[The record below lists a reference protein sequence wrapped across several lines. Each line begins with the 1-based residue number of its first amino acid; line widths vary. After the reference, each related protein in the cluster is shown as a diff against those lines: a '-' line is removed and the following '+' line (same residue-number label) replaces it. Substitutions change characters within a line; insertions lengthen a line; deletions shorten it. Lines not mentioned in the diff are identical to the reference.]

1 MITCLPWRKALG
13 VRHFIFVPSAGAG
26 DSGIYLQTKGKIEQ
40 AVIGFGFEQVDL
52 ICPGFLI
59 GSFKDRSAL
68 RRATT
73 GAPKPSSPP
82 LHSLTLSFS
91 G

>member
-1 MITCLPWRKALG
+1 
-13 VRHFIFVPSAGAG
+13 
-26 DSGIYLQTKGKIEQ
+26 
-40 AVIGFGFEQVDL
+40 
-52 ICPGFLI
+52 
-59 GSFKDRSAL
+59 L